1 MLSRIDVANDGAETN
16 FLSHLGAAYDAMA
29 LSLLKSSHFPHTT
42 GLLKAFTF
50 FRQRNDFSRQKKTN
64 FSLTQTSNVV
74 AARLPSGVPRAIVGL
89 KNPLRLR
96 HVQYD

>member
-29 LSLLKSSHFPHTT
+29 LSSLKSSHFPHTT

-50 FRQRNDFSRQKKTN
+50 FRQRNDFSRQKKKRI
-64 FSLTQTSNVV
+64 FLSPKLQTSLLRGCRAGSN
-74 AARLPSGVPRAIVGL
+74 ARS
-89 KNPLRLR
+89 
-96 HVQYD
+96 